1 MEQNKNIMS
10 DFKKALDKKITQ
22 SLKNNYGVENY
33 DEYRFG
39 KYSLNTNNNLQGKKT
54 KPIKFVDRLKKVAKK
69 IIRNISPEK
78 LYLITGHNLVN
89 PYSKEIEKIWDNIS
103 ALDRELLVSLIA
115 YKLLGYQR
123 VKLPRNNEAYWEAI
137 KTAKSLSIPADTYDP
152 HFMHFILEK
161 FDLKPVGFDVK
172 LYFFES
178 GVAIDYIIEQYAY
191 KINEKHI
198 VQAEVGD
205 AVLDIGGCWGDTA
218 LYFAH
223 KVGING
229 KVYSFEFI
237 PDNIKLFRLNTS
249 FNPELVSQI
258 ELIPHPVSN
267 SSGQTI
273 YFKDKGPSS
282 TVTFESFEEQT
293 GTTTTISID
302 DFVKSNNINTIDF
315 IKMDIE
321 GAECL
326 ALEGAIETIKRF
338 RPKLAIAIYH
348 SMNDFV
354 TIPNWILNLDLDYEI
369 FIGHYTIHAEETVCF
384 AKSRLKTL

>member
-1 MEQNKNIMS
+1 MS
-10 DFKKALDKKITQ
+10 DFKKALDKKIIQ
-22 SLKNNYGVENY
+22 SLKNDYGVENY

-39 KYSLNTNNNLQGKKT
+39 KYPFSTSDDLSKKT
-54 KPIKFVDRLKKVAKK
+54 INFIDGSKK
-69 IIRNISPEK
+69 IVKKIVGYNSPK
-78 LYLITGHNLVN
+78 KSYLVSGHSLVN
-89 PYSKEIEKIWDNIS
+89 PYLSQIQKIWDTIS
-103 ALDRELLVSLIA
+103 AVDRELLVSLIV
-115 YKLLGYQR
+115 YKVLGFKK
-123 VKLPRNNEAYWEAI
+123 VKLPRNNGAYWEAI
-137 KTAKSLSIPADTYDP
+137 KTAKTLSDSADTFDP

-161 FDLKPVGFDVK
+161 FDLKPIGFDVK
-172 LYFFES
+172 LYFSEAA
-178 GVAIDYIIEQYAY
+178 VAIDYIIEQYAY
-191 KINEKHI
+191 KVDDKNI
-198 VQAEVGD
+198 VSVESGD
-205 AVLDIGGCWGDTA
+205 IVLDIGGCWGDTA

-223 KVGING
+223 KVGVNG

-237 PDNIKLFRLNTS
+237 PENIKLFRLNTS
-249 FNPELVSQI
+249 FNPNLVSQI
-258 ELIPHPVSN
+258 ELVTNPISN
-267 SSGQTI
+267 ISGQTI
-273 YFKDKGPSS
+273 YFKDNGPGS
-282 TVTFESFEEQT
+282 TVQFEPFEEQT

-321 GAECL
+321 GAEPL

-384 AKSRLKTL
+384 AKPRIKT

>member
-1 MEQNKNIMS
+1 MS
-10 DFKKALDKKITQ
+10 NFKKALDKKIIQ

-39 KYSLNTNNNLQGKKT
+39 KYPVNINDDLHIKVK
-54 KPIKFVDRLKKVAKK
+54 KPINFVDSSRKIVKK
-69 IIRNISPEK
+69 IIGFNPHK
-78 LYLITGHNLVN
+78 KAYITSGHNLVN
-89 PYSKEIEKIWDNIS
+89 PYLKEIQKIWDTIS
-103 ALDRELLVSLIA
+103 SLDRELLVSLMT
-115 YKLLGYQR
+115 YKILGYKK
-123 VKLPRNNEAYWEAI
+123 VKLARNNLAYWEAI
-137 KTAKSLSIPADTYDP
+137 KTAKSLSNPDDTYDP
-152 HFMHFILEK
+152 HFMHFVLEK
-161 FDLKPVGFDVK
+161 FDIKPIGYDIK
-172 LYFFES
+172 LYFFGS

-191 KINEKHI
+191 KVNENYI

-205 AVLDIGGCWGDTA
+205 VVLDIGGCWGDTA

-237 PDNIKLFRLNTS
+237 PDNIKLFRLNTC

-273 YFKDKGPSS
+273 YFKDNGPGSS
-282 TVTFESFEEQT
+282 VAFEPFDEQT
-293 GTTTTISID
+293 GTASTLSID
-302 DFVKSNNINTIDF
+302 DFVKLNNINSIDF

-321 GAECL
+321 GAESL

-348 SMNDFV
+348 SMDDFV
-354 TIPNWILNLDLDYEI
+354 NIPNWILNLGLDYEI
-369 FIGHYTIHAEETVCF
+369 FIGHYTIHAEETICF
-384 AKSRLKTL
+384 AKPRINI